1 MTTCFWST
9 FESNTWTPLPT
20 AEELQ
25 SNNHVHSRN
34 VPGRR
39 ITANGGNG
47 NSNGNSNGNGN
58 GNGNRYDSNRHQ
70 NQNTGRCH
78 FNPRNQQPFN
88 QAITRSNGSN
98 GFKPGQSFA
107 PVMRQHSRD
116 SGYGDGR
123 RDDRFVQG
131 IVGNHGHLK
140 GIVGNH
146 GHLQGVVGN
155 HGHLK
160 GIVGSLGHLSL
171 EDSKWISLVD
181 QCTIQL
187 KLTEKFRLEV
197 SSFSLEWMMV
207 TNQVL

>member
-20 AEELQ
+20 TDELQ
-25 SNNHVHSRN
+25 SNNHVHSQN

-39 ITANGGNG
+39 IT
-47 NSNGNSNGNGN
+47 SNGS
-58 GNGNRYDSNRHQ
+58 NGNRYDSNRHQ

-78 FNPRNQQPFN
+78 FNPRNQQPLNHAF
-88 QAITRSNGSN
+88 IRSSGSN
-98 GFKPGQSFA
+98 VFKPGQSFA

-123 RDDRFVQG
+123 RDDRFVQR
-131 IVGNHGHLK
+131 IVGP
-140 GIVGNH
+140 
-146 GHLQGVVGN
+146 
-155 HGHLK
+155 
-160 GIVGSLGHLSL
+160 LGHLSL

-197 SSFSLEWMMV
+197 STFTGMDDSD
-207 TNQVL
+207 